1 MKPVRGCVGIL
12 AAALVA
18 LGLGGQAMGSAASR
32 PRCPTGGK
40 VLLRTASLR
49 VYSVDGI
56 GRACLFSSGRPYGLS
71 GEDESF
77 GEEEGKE
84 FPLIAAAGPMVA
96 AWIEGFYDP
105 NFSEVFMRVINL
117 RTRML
122 VRAVPYY
129 TQPDVLRVAARSGAV
144 VLGFIGCD
152 QEGARRTSSR
162 CDPSTIYAADGP
174 AFDPRTSPYESDF
187 PSEEPHR
194 IAAGFDLDVTSLRI
208 TGRTVSWLDG
218 GKRRTYMLPPARYPG
233 EARCASR
240 DRVLVR
246 GPELLVTVA
255 KKGYVACRYADGR
268 RYVLGG
274 EGTHRGLGHPV
285 VIAGSMVAA
294 TIAGASLGT
303 ERIRVWDVQGRR
315 LLRQVE
321 PREYAAFGVA
331 AGTGWL
337 AVMTEGCTPPLE
349 NPRPDLVCEPTKV
362 LVSDD
367 QLPATTSR
375 VRAPTGELREVAAG
389 AGIDPESLQIVG
401 QTVTW
406 TDLGV
411 RQHYMLGTANRPA
424 AMTRSGSPH
433 EG

>member
-1 MKPVRGCVGIL
+1 M
-12 AAALVA
+12 
-18 LGLGGQAMGSAASR
+18 
-32 PRCPTGGK
+32 
-40 VLLRTASLR
+40 TAS
-49 VYSVDGI
+49 G
-56 GRACLFSSGRPYGLS
+56 ACLFSSGRPYGLS
-71 GEDESF
+71 GEDENF
-77 GEEEGKE
+77 GEEEGRE

-96 AWIEGFYDP
+96 AWIEGFYDT

-129 TQPDVLRVAARSGAV
+129 TRPDVLRVAARSGAV

-152 QEGARRTSSR
+152 REGARRTSSR

-218 GKRRTYMLPPARYPG
+218 SRRRMYVLPPGRYPS
-233 EARCASR
+233 EVRCAGP

-246 GPELLVTVA
+246 GPELLVAAA

-285 VIAGSMVAA
+285 VVAGSMVAA

-303 ERIRVWDVQGRR
+303 ERIRVWDVRRRR

-321 PREYAAFGVA
+321 LRPVDLQQHAAFGVV

-337 AVMTEGCTPPLE
+337 AVMNRGCTPPLE
-349 NPRPDLVCEPTKV
+349 NPRPDAVCEPTKV

-389 AGIDPESLQIVG
+389 AGIDPESLQVVG
-401 QTVTW
+401 RTVTW

-411 RQHYMLGTANRPA
+411 RRSYVLGTGDRSVLERSRSATRADLARA
-424 AMTRSGSPH
+424 AAP
-433 EG
+433 